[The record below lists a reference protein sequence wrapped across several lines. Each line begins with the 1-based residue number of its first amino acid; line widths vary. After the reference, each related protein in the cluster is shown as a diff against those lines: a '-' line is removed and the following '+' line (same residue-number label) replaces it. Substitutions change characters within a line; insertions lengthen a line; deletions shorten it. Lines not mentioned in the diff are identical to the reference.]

1 MRLLIKFGYFGW
13 QFTGFQRG
21 NGVNS
26 IEDCILRVLNR
37 EKISD
42 NIQCAAR
49 TDRGVSAISNA
60 FVVDTD
66 RKPSMVLGVLNGK
79 IPGMAFHSYANVE
92 ESFNP
97 RHCDYKTYRYLI
109 QRDEAGPFLRQ
120 ALKPFRGQHDYRNF
134 CRMDGRN
141 PVRTIRSISIG
152 NKGNRICIDY
162 KARSFLWNQIRSITA
177 FALEQSF
184 SERQQ
189 DPFSLSEKYPRLM
202 DPEGLILKD
211 MVYEEI
217 DFTEGISISK
227 KKQFKSMLLQQKL
240 RTDVM
245 ENFAFLTK

>member
-26 IEDCILRVLNR
+26 IEDCILSVLNR

-49 TDRGVSAISNA
+49 TDRGVSAVSNA

-66 RKPSMVLGVLNGK
+66 RKPSMVLGLLNGK
-79 IPGMAFHSYANVE
+79 IPDMAFHSYAMVN

-109 QRDEAGPFLRQ
+109 QKDEAGPFLRQ

-152 NKGNRICIDY
+152 SRGNRIYIDY

-177 FALEQSF
+177 YALEQSF
-184 SERQQ
+184 SEKQP